1 MITKDTC
8 KELLEKQD
16 GIEEIELY
24 KGQYLRARFANRIN
38 PAEPHVLVVDPIENR
53 LALKIRVPEI
63 AQVRSPNS
71 ELPRIL
77 QDINYRLLIGK
88 VGTDARDG
96 EVMFEINHAC
106 QDGGA
111 ADPSPEVFARLVGT
125 AIETTHE
132 VHLMATHVGM
142 VEAGVPA
149 EVEQIIGS
157 PRGVNPITTTMTGDL
172 YLSPSGGCLEEAG
185 ASGKIV
191 VVDRFGAGTCGYPNR
206 ADIMARSGAK
216 AIVFYYNDRNLG
228 GPSAQSLALPA
239 VAVGLRGGKPFM
251 DWLAAGGTGRIEIS
265 GTIARAKSDV
275 ADVMSSSSS
284 QGPGLDWQIKPD
296 VAAPGEGTMSSVI
309 FIDRSGQRLYRVD
322 AKSGTSMATP
332 HVSGAVG
339 VLRGAHPDWTV
350 DQIRSAIVNT
360 ASPSL
365 KVNVLEPRAAMP
377 YDGGPGRLDVAA
389 ALDPGAFLAPTTL
402 SFGRVAEGAT
412 VSIPFT
418 IESDLDVAATW
429 TAGVTVGGGTGATV
443 AVEPS
448 TLLAVRINS
457 ALTRSAPGG
466 MMTAQKRHLMPRQ
479 RTLKSQH

>member
-149 EVEQIIGS
+149 EV
-157 PRGVNPITTTMTGDL
+157 
-172 YLSPSGGCLEEAG
+172 
-185 ASGKIV
+185 
-191 VVDRFGAGTCGYPNR
+191 
-206 ADIMARSGAK
+206 AK
-216 AIVFYYNDRNLG
+216 
-228 GPSAQSLALPA
+228 
-239 VAVGLRGGKPFM
+239 KFM
-251 DWLAAGGTGRIEIS
+251 DQFRQPVPEAE
-265 GTIARAKSDV
+265 D
-275 ADVMSSSSS
+275 
-284 QGPGLDWQIKPD
+284 
-296 VAAPGEGTMSSVI
+296 E
-309 FIDRSGQRLYRVD
+309 
-322 AKSGTSMATP
+322 
-332 HVSGAVG
+332 
-339 VLRGAHPDWTV
+339 
-350 DQIRSAIVNT
+350 
-360 ASPSL
+360 
-365 KVNVLEPRAAMP
+365 E
-377 YDGGPGRLDVAA
+377 
-389 ALDPGAFLAPTTL
+389 TL
-402 SFGRVAEGAT
+402 
-412 VSIPFT
+412 
-418 IESDLDVAATW
+418 
-429 TAGVTVGGGTGATV
+429 
-443 AVEPS
+443 
-448 TLLAVRINS
+448 
-457 ALTRSAPGG
+457 
-466 MMTAQKRHLMPRQ
+466 
-479 RTLKSQH
+479 